1 MRIQF
6 KKRYLGK
13 WRRNK
18 EKKIKEN
25 HDRQVHR
32 ALRMYEFGYSTTEIA
47 MALGINES
55 NIRNLLQEEEKAV

>member
-18 EKKIKEN
+18 EKKIKES
-25 HDRQVHR
+25 HDRQVRR
-32 ALRMYEFGYSTTEIA
+32 ALRMHEFGYSNIEIA

-55 NIRNLLQEEEKAV
+55 NIRNLLQEEEKVV

>member
-13 WRRNK
+13 WRRT
-18 EKKIKEN
+18 EEKIKEN
-25 HDRQVHR
+25 HDRQVRR
-32 ALRMYEFGYSTTEIA
+32 ALRMHEFGYSNIEIA
-47 MALGINES
+47 MVLGINES

>member
-1 MRIQF
+1 MRIQL

-18 EKKIKEN
+18 KKKIKEN
-25 HDRQVHR
+25 HDRQVRR

-47 MALGINES
+47 TALSINES
-55 NIRNLLQEEEKAV
+55 TIRSLLQEEEKAV